1 MGQTQ
6 TQTVLEGRSYFNFI
20 NSLKSEFTKKNYQ
33 CALTRFLNHYNITTE
48 ALAKTS
54 ARDIE
59 NLLIEYIVRLKK
71 DNKSSSALSI
81 TVSSITH
88 FCVMNDISIMT
99 KKIAK
104 FKGEHE
110 TERSN
115 DRGYSHEEI
124 LTLVQS
130 APLRLKVIF
139 LVMASTGC
147 RIGALPILR
156 LSDLKK
162 MKGLYQFTIY
172 ANSPNQRYVTY
183 CTPECSAA
191 IDSYLAYR
199 KRFGEKLTP
208 DSYLIR
214 KDFDINDIEQI
225 RKKSDPI
232 AYDTFKVIIRNQVI
246 KTGIRSPFLVDSHKR
261 HEVPMNH
268 GFRKFF
274 ETRLIESG
282 VNPMA
287 VMRLAGHKNGGL
299 DYKSYFRPNEE
310 FILSQYELAI
320 DALTIDPTKRM
331 ARKIQTM
338 ELEQSKYDRLAQAV
352 QRLEAKMK

>member
-1 MGQTQ
+1 M
-6 TQTVLEGRSYFNFI
+6 
-20 NSLKSEFTKKNYQ
+20 KND
-33 CALTRFLNHYNITTE
+33 
-48 ALAKTS
+48 K
-54 ARDIE
+54 
-59 NLLIEYIVRLKK
+59 
-71 DNKSSSALSI
+71 KSSSALSI
-81 TVSSITH
+81 TVSAITH
-88 FCVMNDISIMT
+88 FCVMNDINIMT

-130 APLRLKVIF
+130 APLRLKAIF
-139 LVMASTGC
+139 LILASTGI

-183 CTPECSAA
+183 CTPECAREG
-191 IDSYLAYR
+191 IDQYLAYR

-214 KDFDINDIEQI
+214 KEFDINDIEQI
-225 RKKSDPI
+225 RKKSEPI
-232 AYDTFKVIIRNQVI
+232 AYDTIKVIIRNQVI

-299 DYKSYFRPNEE
+299 DYKSYFRPNED

-320 DALTIDPTKRM
+320 DALTVDPTQRM
-331 ARKIQTM
+331 ARKI
-338 ELEQSKYDRLAQAV
+338 EKLEVEKTQFDFLAEKI
-352 QRLEAKMK
+352 RKLEKKLPP

>member
-1 MGQTQ
+1 VSQT
-6 TQTVLEGRSYFNFI
+6 TVLEGKSYFNFI

-33 CALTRFLNHYNITTE
+33 CALSRFLNHYNTTTE
-48 ALAKTS
+48 ALANIS
-54 ARDIE
+54 AKDIE
-59 NLLIEYIVRLKK
+59 NLLIDYIVRLKQ
-71 DNKSSSALSI
+71 NKKSASALSI
-81 TVSSITH
+81 TISSITH
-88 FCVMNDISIMT
+88 FCVMNDINIMT

-115 DRGYSHEEI
+115 DRAYSHEEI
-124 LTLVQS
+124 LTLVNS
-130 APLRLKVIF
+130 APLRLKTMF
-139 LVMASTGC
+139 LIMASTGI
-147 RIGALPILR
+147 RIGALPILK

-172 ANSPNQRYVTY
+172 ANSPNQRYITY
-183 CTPECSAA
+183 CTPECAKEG
-191 IDSYLAYR
+191 IDQYLAYR

-214 KDFDINDIEQI
+214 KDFDIHDIEQI
-225 RKKSDPI
+225 RKKSEPI
-232 AYDTFKVIIRNQVI
+232 AYDTIKVIIRNQVI

-287 VMRLAGHKNGGL
+287 VMRLAGHKSGL
-299 DYKSYFRPNEE
+299 DYKSYFRPHED
-310 FILSQYELAI
+310 FILSEYEKAI

-331 ARKIQTM
+331 ARRIQT
-338 ELEQSKYDRLAQAV
+338 LEVEKTQFDRLSAQIAA
-352 QRLEAKMK
+352 LEAKIK